1 MKTLSELIIEADKL
15 SDEDRDGL
23 TTYLL
28 SKRKGGPLGPDD
40 GEIARRDAEI
50 DDGTAKLITHDE
62 LCRAIGR

>member
-28 SKRKGGPLGPDD
+28 SKQKGAPLGPDD
-40 GEIARRDAEI
+40 DEIARREAEI
-50 DDGTAKLITHDE
+50 DERTAKLITHDE
-62 LCRAIGR
+62 LCRAVGR